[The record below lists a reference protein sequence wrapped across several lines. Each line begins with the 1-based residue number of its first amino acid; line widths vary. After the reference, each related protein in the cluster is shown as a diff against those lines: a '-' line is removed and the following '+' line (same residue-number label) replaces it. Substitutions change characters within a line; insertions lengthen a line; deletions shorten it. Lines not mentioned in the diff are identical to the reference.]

1 MTTPIEIIDFS
12 INYYTTFYNHSQEE
26 FIRSAMKNIIE
37 ALEEVKE
44 RIEKECWWIPVGE
57 KLPEENSEIIFYENW
72 KVIIWRYEI
81 SISWDTPLFFW
92 NNWMYTNTVTHWMPP
107 LPTPP
112 NQ

>member
-44 RIEKECWWIPVGE
+44 RIEKEC
-57 KLPEENSEIIFYENW
+57 
-72 KVIIWRYEI
+72 
-81 SISWDTPLFFW
+81 
-92 NNWMYTNTVTHWMPP
+92 
-107 LPTPP
+107 
-112 NQ
+112 